1 MSVWQPEGLVGH
13 ESEVDQCLCHGLA
26 LGIVN
31 ATGHLW
37 LVSLG
42 SGEGS
47 SQVFSVWFA

>member
-1 MSVWQPEGLVGH
+1 MSAWQPEGLVGR
-13 ESEVDQCLCHGLA
+13 ELEVDQCLCHGLA

-47 SQVFSVWFA
+47 SQVFSVWFS

>member
-1 MSVWQPEGLVGH
+1 MSAWQPEGLVGH

-26 LGIVN
+26 LDIVN
-31 ATGHLW
+31 ATSHLR

-47 SQVFSVWFA
+47 SQVFSVWFS